1 MIALAP
7 SSVAFWIAQSIRS
20 PRDRPWQVDM
30 QWGLGLA
37 GQGLVRVTHGFLA
50 DVEQL
55 ATKLLATAVEQL
67 HSVSGRHAQHA
78 ANVVG
83 LGFGQLVLA
92 EAQGRR

>member
-1 MIALAP
+1 MGT
-7 SSVAFWIAQSIRS
+7 
-20 PRDRPWQVDM
+20 RPGRARPGPGD
-30 QWGLGLA
+30 A
-37 GQGLVRVTHGFLA
+37 HGFLA